1 MTQDKR
7 KASAIARLV
16 QSRRAML
23 VLVAVLVFIW
33 LLFEIKTDD
42 IMRLDAAA
50 YSLVVMHMQ
59 IGRASCRE
67 RV

>member
-33 LLFEIKTDD
+33 LLFEIDRK
-42 IMRLDAAA
+42 
-50 YSLVVMHMQ
+50 SVV
-59 IGRASCRE
+59 
-67 RV
+67 

>member
-7 KASAIARLV
+7 KANAIARLV

-23 VLVAVLVFIW
+23 VLVAVIAFIW
-33 LLFEIKTDD
+33 LLFDVKKDD

-50 YSLVVMHMQ
+50 FEEKLLNKP
-59 IGRASCRE
+59 
-67 RV
+67 